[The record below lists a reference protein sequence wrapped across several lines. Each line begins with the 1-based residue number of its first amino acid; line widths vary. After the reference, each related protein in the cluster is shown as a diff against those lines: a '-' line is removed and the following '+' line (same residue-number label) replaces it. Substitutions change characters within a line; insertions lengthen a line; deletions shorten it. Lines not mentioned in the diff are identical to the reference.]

1 MNFKELL
8 HRHYDEKYSA
18 SDYKEVKPVQ
28 VRGYPKDRFEAAV
41 YWGDRGDSLLEIGC
55 GSGNVILT
63 LKDNYKKCVG
73 IELSEIRVN
82 ELKKLFSDNDNVSIL
97 VGNIEEEAF
106 ELKKD
111 SFDTI
116 LMNAIIEHL
125 IDPIRTLKYLAHL
138 LRPGGRIVIIT
149 PNIAKW
155 TRRIKL
161 LFGYF
166 PSTASLDEGLQMYDK
181 KTKTDLYDEG
191 HLHYFTYRSL
201 KKILIERVNL
211 SRVIIKGFG
220 RPRAL
225 TYLFPKLFS
234 DCLVIGIK

>member
-1 MNFKELL
+1 M
-8 HRHYDEKYSA
+8 
-18 SDYKEVKPVQ
+18 
-28 VRGYPKDRFEAAV
+28 
-41 YWGDRGDSLLEIGC
+41 
-55 GSGNVILT
+55 T

-73 IELSEIRVN
+73 VELSEVRAN
-82 ELKKLFSDNDNVSIL
+82 ELRKLFSDYDDISIL
-97 VGNIEEEAF
+97 VGNIERDSLH
-106 ELKKD
+106 LKKE

-116 LMNAIIEHL
+116 LMNAMVEHL
-125 IDPIRTLKYLAHL
+125 ITPIRTLRYLAGL
-138 LRPGGRIVIIT
+138 LKPGGRVVIIT

-166 PSTASLDEGLQMYDK
+166 SSTASLNEGMLMYDK

-201 KKILIERVNL
+201 KRILIERVGL
-211 SRVIIKGFG
+211 SKVICHGFG
-220 RPRAL
+220 SPYML
-225 TYLFPKLFS
+225 THLFPQLLS